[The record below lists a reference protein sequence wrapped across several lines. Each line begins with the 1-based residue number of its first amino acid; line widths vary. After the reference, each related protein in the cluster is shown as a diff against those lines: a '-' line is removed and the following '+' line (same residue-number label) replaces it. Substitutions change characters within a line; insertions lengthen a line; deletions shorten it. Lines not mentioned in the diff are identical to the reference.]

1 MSTSQLLIPFLYIH
15 SLKRHREHWFNVFDQ
30 FQWPNIP
37 SVHLYKILFDRRSDV
52 IRTATD
58 FDYVKLI
65 CSPKKKNYEKREENP
80 TCKFGMICCYHSPTK
95 LRFCFLLSN
104 DSCGL
109 IYRITEE
116 NNILP
121 FYNPLQIL

>member
-15 SLKRHREHWFNVFDQ
+15 SLKRHREHWFDVFDQ

-65 CSPKKKNYEKREENP
+65 CSPKKKIMKKGKRTPHVSLEW
-80 TCKFGMICCYHSPTK
+80 FVAIILQQS
-95 LRFCFLLSN
+95 LDFVFFCQMTLV
-104 DSCGL
+104 GL
-109 IYRITEE
+109 YTG
-116 NNILP
+116 
-121 FYNPLQIL
+121 